1 MPKLAACGSDSGH
14 IFYNANFQNLR
25 VTTIPANASENKTG
39 TRLLPLLGEYIVV
52 YKVYKNI
59 KQFLYISY
67 NAKTVYALILQIVY
81 FFTTE
86 KMM

>member
-1 MPKLAACGSDSGH
+1 M
-14 IFYNANFQNLR
+14 
-25 VTTIPANASENKTG
+25 IPANASENKTG
-39 TRLLPLLGEYIVV
+39 IRLLSLLGEYIVV

>member
-39 TRLLPLLGEYIVV
+39 IRRCFI
-52 YKVYKNI
+52 KVYINRGK
-59 KQFLYISY
+59 
-67 NAKTVYALILQIVY
+67 IV
-81 FFTTE
+81 
-86 KMM
+86 K

>member
-39 TRLLPLLGEYIVV
+39 IRLLLYKGV
-52 YKVYKNI
+52 Y
-59 KQFLYISY
+59 
-67 NAKTVYALILQIVY
+67 
-81 FFTTE
+81 
-86 KMM
+86 